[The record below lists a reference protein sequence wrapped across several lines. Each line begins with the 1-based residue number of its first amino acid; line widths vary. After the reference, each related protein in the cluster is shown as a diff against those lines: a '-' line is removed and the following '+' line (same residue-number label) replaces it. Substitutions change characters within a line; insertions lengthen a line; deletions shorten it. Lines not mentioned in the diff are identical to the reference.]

1 MLHGLGMEFGRESHL
16 QHLVRCH
23 QIPYQQF
30 TLLHRSIGL
39 ASAFQGYPLAPE
51 TLRNARGM
59 GNLPDHFLGIVGI
72 RGKVLLRWDVHRV
85 GAAVVVC
92 ETRAVLADRHKT
104 VFHLLQELVELH
116 PHSLV
121 VHGLVRALA
130 GSGKLLHLLFVVL
143 LVYMRHRRLVDV
155 EDGIDILTRVG
166 LVLLAGVLVEGKI
179 SLAADLVVGIV
190 VVDILV
196 GIRPHHRHA
205 FLTLTDSLAAF
216 VGLTEHRIDVGLE
229 PAQVAVHR
237 HHQGIARRQAQGLVV
252 KTRSR
257 FA

>member
-1 MLHGLGMEFGRESHL
+1 M
-16 QHLVRCH
+16 
-23 QIPYQQF
+23 
-30 TLLHRSIGL
+30 
-39 ASAFQGYPLAPE
+39 
-51 TLRNARGM
+51 RNARGM
-59 GNLPDHFLGIVGI
+59 GNLPDHFLGVVGI

-85 GAAVVVC
+85 GAAVVD
-92 ETRAVLADRHKT
+92 EIGHRIAIVLADRHKT

-116 PHSLV
+116 PYSLV

-166 LVLLAGVLVEGKI
+166 LVLLAGFLVKGII
-179 SLAADLVVGIV
+179 SLTADLVVGV
-190 VVDILV
+190 GVVDILV

-229 PAQVAVHR
+229 PAQVTVHR